1 MNISGSTSDI
11 LMELQEPEGHHLLS
25 QAFSSHS
32 QFPASGRMP
41 QLILKL
47 QGRTTTFLINNYL
60 YAGKLI
66 YQWTYD
72 K

>member
-11 LMELQEPEGHHLLS
+11 LMELQEPEGHHLPS

-32 QFPASGRMP
+32 QFPAFGRMAP
-41 QLILKL
+41 TNTETS
-47 QGRTTTFLINNYL
+47 RENNH
-60 YAGKLI
+60 I
-66 YQWTYD
+66 FD